1 MFRVL
6 RKYSQLISPDFTFLP
21 VNKQSLLFTYCFF
34 AACMQECI
42 VCGEDDRHMFKGTR
56 YQCHE
61 DTGAEEQVEHDRMCY
76 DCARASYDNPECPI
90 HHMSAHE
97 DHNIIDIEAAY
108 VE

>member
-1 MFRVL
+1 
-6 RKYSQLISPDFTFLP
+6 
-21 VNKQSLLFTYCFF
+21 
-34 AACMQECI
+34 MQECI

-76 DCARASYDNPECPI
+76 DCAHASYDNPECPI

-97 DHNIIDIEAAY
+97 DYNIIDIEAAY